1 MTGSADHEP
10 GVASEDT
17 TMDWNVDDSDVNT
30 EFTQER
36 FEAMT
41 NFEFPDTDGAGTF
54 SPDFF
59 NTTDLESMAGALA
72 TAESSTPDSMSL
84 AQPEMDTATPD
95 PNVNI
100 SSPAAP
106 SALLTPAPPT
116 YSHGNMPSDCT
127 PSATPEAVDDG
138 VDLML
143 RRCLACKKQ
152 KRRCTGGIPCDLCNH
167 RGKTAD
173 ECEEDVNY
181 KRRKKADLRKT
192 PAPEK
197 IKKTPKAN
205 KNDKEGPA
213 SGSQKAE
220 SSGGAGEAAA
230 ARLRTL
236 APAPAPATFMSA
248 APAAQLTDNNTSAP
262 TTPIVSA
269 MSADAQPATESDSA
283 PVMASP
289 DSPTPPHAPAGG
301 SGSGSGSGS
310 CLTAALPSTASDKS
324 SMAPGD
330 TTVAP
335 TPTTAGTSASAEPA
349 AQNSASAAGNDKQ
362 PSNDRSTTP
371 EGTPQPPSML
381 PLQSP
386 APSSASAD
394 DTQKPAPKKRAA
406 TPKKAPGEKKATAT
420 PKEKKTPTPR
430 KRPTKADQPKGTSV
444 APIKGSGLRNEI
456 FPSETISPSNSAHE
470 TPPTSSSSQQQHA
483 RALSDG
489 PPSTPHPDADY
500 IDVSNLLNPAAFAA
514 HARDPAGAFARSPHA
529 ASPAAL
535 TSFSRFI
542 EASRQ
547 ALASNPT
554 LMPADTRAQL
564 SASAS
569 PTLAAILADTNDN
582 KTAAPQPQHSPRP
595 APAALPPANQA
606 IALPARIP
614 STSIVAAKRSAAT
627 APAGPAPCSSATQA
641 VAAASA
647 RPADPTGR

>member
-41 NFEFPDTDGAGTF
+41 NFEFPDTDGAGIF

-100 SSPAAP
+100 SSPAAR

-262 TTPIVSA
+262 TTPIVS
-269 MSADAQPATESDSA
+269 TI
-283 PVMASP
+283 
-289 DSPTPPHAPAGG
+289 
-301 SGSGSGSGS
+301 
-310 CLTAALPSTASDKS
+310 
-324 SMAPGD
+324 
-330 TTVAP
+330 
-335 TPTTAGTSASAEPA
+335 
-349 AQNSASAAGNDKQ
+349 ASAAGNDKQ

-386 APSSASAD
+386 APSSTSAD

-420 PKEKKTPTPR
+420 PKEKKTPAPKEKKTPTPR
-430 KRPTKADQPKGTSV
+430 KRPTRADQPKGTSV
-444 APIKGSGLRNEI
+444 APIKGE
-456 FPSETISPSNSAHE
+456 
-470 TPPTSSSSQQQHA
+470 
-483 RALSDG
+483 
-489 PPSTPHPDADY
+489 
-500 IDVSNLLNPAAFAA
+500 
-514 HARDPAGAFARSPHA
+514 
-529 ASPAAL
+529 
-535 TSFSRFI
+535 
-542 EASRQ
+542 
-547 ALASNPT
+547 
-554 LMPADTRAQL
+554 
-564 SASAS
+564 
-569 PTLAAILADTNDN
+569 
-582 KTAAPQPQHSPRP
+582 
-595 APAALPPANQA
+595 
-606 IALPARIP
+606 
-614 STSIVAAKRSAAT
+614 
-627 APAGPAPCSSATQA
+627 
-641 VAAASA
+641 
-647 RPADPTGR
+647 

>member
-1 MTGSADHEP
+1 MDDTQQSPIERASQLLNQGIAVIKPADHQKSPVASSTITGSADHEP

-41 NFEFPDTDGAGTF
+41 NFEFPDTDGAGMF

-59 NTTDLESMAGALA
+59 NTTDLESMTGALA
-72 TAESSTPDSMSL
+72 TAESSTPDSMSI
-84 AQPEMDTATPD
+84 AQPEMDTATTD
-95 PNVNI
+95 PNVNML
-100 SSPAAP
+100 SPAAP

-116 YSHGNMPSDCT
+116 HSHGNCT

-138 VDLML
+138 VDLIP
-143 RRCLACKKQ
+143 RRCMACKKQ
-152 KRRCTGGIPCDLCNH
+152 KRRCTGGIPCDLCSH

-205 KNDKEGPA
+205 KDGKEV
-213 SGSQKAE
+213 
-220 SSGGAGEAAA
+220 
-230 ARLRTL
+230 
-236 APAPAPATFMSA
+236 PAPS
-248 APAAQLTDNNTSAP
+248 
-262 TTPIVSA
+262 
-269 MSADAQPATESDSA
+269 
-283 PVMASP
+283 
-289 DSPTPPHAPAGG
+289 
-301 SGSGSGSGS
+301 
-310 CLTAALPSTASDKS
+310 
-324 SMAPGD
+324 
-330 TTVAP
+330 
-335 TPTTAGTSASAEPA
+335 TAGTSASAEPA

-386 APSSASAD
+386 APTSASAD

-406 TPKKAPGEKKATAT
+406 TPKKAPGEKKAAAT
-420 PKEKKTPTPR
+420 PKEKKTPAPKERKTPTPR
-430 KRPTKADQPKGTSV
+430 KRPTKAEQPKGTGA

-456 FPSETISPSNSAHE
+456 FPSETITPSNSAHE
-470 TPPTSSSSQQQHA
+470 TPPTSSSSQQQQHA

-489 PPSTPHPDADY
+489 PPPTPHPDADY
-500 IDVSNLLNPAAFAA
+500 IDVSNLLNPAAS
-514 HARDPAGAFARSPHA
+514 AFARSPHA

-547 ALASNPT
+547 ALASDPA
-554 LMPADTRAQL
+554 LMPADTRARL
-564 SASAS
+564 SASAG
-569 PTLAAILADTNDN
+569 PTLAAILADDDN
-582 KTAAPQPQHSPRP
+582 ETAAPQPQHSP
-595 APAALPPANQA
+595 QA
-606 IALPARIP
+606 TSQDIALPARIP
-614 STSIVAAKRSAAT
+614 STSIVAAKRSAA
-627 APAGPAPCSSATQA
+627 APAGPAPKRLRGGESPLAATLRDGAFAPQEGAPGLALSAAEWRA
-641 VAAASA
+641 VVAYGPGVDGGTYA
-647 RPADPTGR
+647 RLTRYEAVLAEAERYHVWHARTLGAEGEVAYGVPSPGHGTRE